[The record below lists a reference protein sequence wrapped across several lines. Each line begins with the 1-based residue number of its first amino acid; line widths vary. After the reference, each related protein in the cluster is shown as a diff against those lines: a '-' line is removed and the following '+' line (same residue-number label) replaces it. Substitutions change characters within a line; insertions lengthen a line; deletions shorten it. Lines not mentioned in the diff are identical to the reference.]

1 MVNEPAH
8 NQGHV
13 LDLIITS
20 HKVVSPKSIEINAT
34 DSQMFPNCDHF
45 PVKFELLN
53 TSAKSANEKKTITFR
68 NIKDINGETFMQD
81 LADELLCLQEESSFE
96 KVISLY
102 NSKCSSVL
110 DNHAPLLTKQIKD
123 RKSAPWF
130 DGEYKA
136 LRACRRKAENKWRVT
151 GSSEDKEAFKAL
163 REQCTQLSDTKKHE
177 FFRTQF
183 EKHSFSSKSLFS
195 FVDTFLDRDKCLIL
209 PPSDSLK
216 ETVENFNT
224 YFEEK
229 IRAIREKFEDAPS
242 HPTDQHRYCRPLLS
256 EFSPT
261 NMEELAA
268 IIKSCDIKFSSIDP
282 LLAVLFKE
290 NLDVL
295 LPLLTDLQSMH
306 HCDLVALTVLSLPK

>member
-1 MVNEPAH
+1 MFSELLSIYGLNQLVNEHTH

-53 TSAKSANEKKTITFR
+53 TSANSANEKKTITFR

-96 KVISLY
+96 KIISLY

-163 REQCTQLSDTKKHE
+163 GEQCTQLSDT
-177 FFRTQF
+177 
-183 EKHSFSSKSLFS
+183 
-195 FVDTFLDRDKCLIL
+195 
-209 PPSDSLK
+209 
-216 ETVENFNT
+216 
-224 YFEEK
+224 
-229 IRAIREKFEDAPS
+229 
-242 HPTDQHRYCRPLLS
+242 
-256 EFSPT
+256 
-261 NMEELAA
+261 
-268 IIKSCDIKFSSIDP
+268 
-282 LLAVLFKE
+282 
-290 NLDVL
+290 
-295 LPLLTDLQSMH
+295 
-306 HCDLVALTVLSLPK
+306 